1 MNAQPTVADQSVLC
15 AHCDMPNAPD
25 TAYCVGCGVPLRAEA
40 QPPAAPID
48 APLRAEAQPPA
59 PPIDAP
65 RQQYCGTC
73 GITNPAGALYCVN
86 CGVSLA
92 DPRPHPIHG
101 YAPPAGRTADWTLA
115 QHIYIGVAPARAE
128 VPLLARAL
136 WFVFIGLWAGQLWL
150 IIAWLLNL
158 TLIGLPLG
166 MWMLSRL
173 PQVMTLR
180 STPTPRPAPVS
191 LGQNAANFA
200 VRAVYFVLIGWW
212 VSLLWMELA
221 WLIAASAIGLP
232 LSFLMF
238 ERVATLTT
246 LAEA

>member
-1 MNAQPTVADQSVLC
+1 MNAQATAADQSVFC
-15 AHCDMPNAPD
+15 AHCDMPNATD
-25 TAYCVGCGVPLRAEA
+25 AAYCAGCGTGLRAGA
-40 QPPAAPID
+40 QPQPAPAD
-48 APLRAEAQPPA
+48 APLAR
-59 PPIDAP
+59 
-65 RQQYCGTC
+65 RCGTC
-73 GITNPAGALYCVN
+73 GITNPNGALFCVN
-86 CGVSLA
+86 CGITLA
-92 DPRPHPIHG
+92 DPQPRPARE
-101 YAPPAGRTADWTLA
+101 YARSTSSTPAGTTVDMSIA
-115 QHIYIGVAPARAE
+115 QHIYIGAPPTRAE

-136 WFVFIGLWAGQLWL
+136 WFIFVGLWAGQFWL
-150 IIAWLLNL
+150 ITAWLLNL

-180 STPTPRPAPVS
+180 STPIRRPAPVGLAQS
-191 LGQNAANFA
+191 TTSFA

-221 WLIAASAIGLP
+221 WLIAASLIGLP

>member
-1 MNAQPTVADQSVLC
+1 MNAQPTVADQSVFC

-40 QPPAAPID
+40 QPPA
-48 APLRAEAQPPA
+48 PPFE
-59 PPIDAP
+59 AP
-65 RQQYCGTC
+65 RQQHCGTC

-92 DPRPHPIHG
+92 DPQHHAIHG
-101 YAPPAGRTADWTLA
+101 YAPPALGAPAGRTADWTLA

-136 WFVFIGLWAGQLWL
+136 WFIFIGLWVGQLWL
-150 IIAWLLNL
+150 ILAWLLNL

-180 STPTPRPAPVS
+180 STPIRRPAPVS

-246 LAEA
+246 LAEV